1 MSAPSP
7 RAEAPVFLQR
17 PETPKPIPELSFPL
31 PPRTPP
37 LPGGHAL
44 PLLTSGQWVDSP
56 PEFYL
61 FVGYC
66 NFHLSN
72 VHGNQWGEGS
82 EEVLLTVKFLL
93 LLPLLHFY
101 LFIHLYFLVAPRDRI
116 TFLGICHLCIDSSRS
131 TTTKE
136 EIPRQNIRK

>member
-1 MSAPSP
+1 MRPVSRRTLDRIYSVVGPGSGEAPRCRLPRP

-17 PETPKPIPELSFPL
+17 PETQKPIPELSFPL

-56 PEFYL
+56 PEFHL

-82 EEVLLTVKFLL
+82 EEVLPTVKFLL

-101 LFIHLYFLVAPRDRI
+101 LNFYSFYIF
-116 TFLGICHLCIDSSRS
+116 
-131 TTTKE
+131 
-136 EIPRQNIRK
+136 